1 MDNVDMCYAREP
13 GDPPGDSF
21 EQRFFS
27 LLARIF
33 HRLKQ
38 FGEYNTPPGLL
49 SPPQL
54 WFLRRLYDAGAPQPV
69 SYFADGI
76 YSNRSNA
83 SQMIDRLEAEGLVCR
98 VRNPRDRRS
107 VLVELTESGERSMHH
122 GTTRHQE
129 LAEQLLRPLS
139 DEERRTTLE
148 ALERVLSL
156 LENHLDADDTPPNCA

>member
-1 MDNVDMCYAREP
+1 MRKMCEP
-13 GDPPGDSF
+13 DDPPGDSF

-69 SYFADGI
+69 SYFADGL

-107 VLVELTESGERSMHH
+107 VLVELTASGERSM
-122 GTTRHQE
+122 RHASASHQQ

-139 DEERRTTLE
+139 DEERRTTL
-148 ALERVLSL
+148 ATLERVLSL
-156 LENHLDADDTPPNCA
+156 LENHLEGDEAPTDCA

>member
-1 MDNVDMCYAREP
+1 MCKIREP

-21 EQRFFS
+21 EQRFFT

-38 FGEYNTPPGLL
+38 FGEYNTPPDVL
-49 SPPQL
+49 SPPQM

-107 VLVELTESGERSMHH
+107 VLVELTASGEQSMHH
-122 GTTRHQE
+122 CAAIHQD
-129 LAEQLLRPLS
+129 LAEQLLRPLT
-139 DEERRTTLE
+139 DAERETTLTT
-148 ALERVLSL
+148 LHRVLSL
-156 LENHLDADDTPPNCA
+156 LENHLESDEDLSQGA

>member
-1 MDNVDMCYAREP
+1 MCYIREP
-13 GDPPGDSF
+13 DDPHGDSF

-38 FGEYNTPPGLL
+38 FGEYHTPPGLL

-83 SQMIDRLEAEGLVCR
+83 SQMINRLEAEGLVRR

-107 VLVELTESGERSMHH
+107 VLVELTDTGEEKM
-122 GTTRHQE
+122 RHATASHQH
-129 LAEQLLRPLS
+129 LAERLLSPLS
-139 DEERRTTLE
+139 ADERETTL
-148 ALERVLSL
+148 ATLQRVLNL
-156 LENHLDADDTPPNCA
+156 LESHLDSDDEPTDCA

>member
-1 MDNVDMCYAREP
+1 MRQIREP

-38 FGEYNTPPGLL
+38 FGEYSAPPGVL

-98 VRNPRDRRS
+98 VRNPHDRRS
-107 VLVELTESGERSMHH
+107 VLVELTEAGERSMHH
-122 GTTRHQE
+122 GNASHQQ

-139 DEERRTTLE
+139 DEERGSILA
-148 ALERVLSL
+148 ALERVLNL
-156 LENHLDADDTPPNCA
+156 LESHLEDDNEPIDCA